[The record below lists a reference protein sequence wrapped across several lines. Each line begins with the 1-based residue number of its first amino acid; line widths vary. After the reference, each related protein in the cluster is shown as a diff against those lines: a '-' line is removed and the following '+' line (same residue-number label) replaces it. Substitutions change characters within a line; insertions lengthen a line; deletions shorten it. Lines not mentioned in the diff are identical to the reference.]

1 MPAWLSPFPIPDA
14 MAAELA
20 RQGWTPWRGAE
31 EELPPD
37 GAWLYDA
44 PDGLLSQLGLAP
56 AEMLAG
62 YRQLLDAPIGTWLV
76 ALRRL
81 LPNGASD
88 PLAAVL
94 AQQALQQQPGLLD
107 AYLDLE
113 LRADL
118 QGDEPDSHYRRRL
131 QDQLAIEPLLAAWKE
146 LRDSS
151 ALHGT
156 IEELQAELN
165 AARIREEEAREEAEL
180 TLLQLHQ
187 VDEELEQVFLA
198 DREKQRQL
206 EAQAAVELEMAGLR
220 QELEAA
226 RQELASLQAAL
237 SGAQSSE
244 QAAREECELT
254 LLQLQHVQ
262 EDLEKVFLADLEKQR
277 QLEAQAAVELEMA
290 GLSQELEA
298 ARQELDSLHASLGV
312 AQSGEQEAREE
323 AELTLLQLHQ
333 VQEEL
338 EHYFLLSRGQSQQ
351 LERYDALQQR
361 SHRLLARC
369 LNAPAAAPAG

>member
-62 YRQLLDAPIGTWLV
+62 YRQLLDAPIGTRLV

-151 ALHGT
+151 ALRGT
-156 IEELQAELN
+156 IEESE
-165 AARIREEEAREEAEL
+165 
-180 TLLQLHQ
+180 
-187 VDEELEQVFLA
+187 
-198 DREKQRQL
+198 
-206 EAQAAVELEMAGLR
+206 GLR

-226 RQELASLQAAL
+226 
-237 SGAQSSE
+237 
-244 QAAREECELT
+244 
-254 LLQLQHVQ
+254 
-262 EDLEKVFLADLEKQR
+262 K
-277 QLEAQAAVELEMA
+277 
-290 GLSQELEA
+290 QELE
-298 ARQELDSLHASLGV
+298 SLRASLEV

-338 EHYFLLSRGQSQQ
+338 EHYFLLSRGQTQQ

>member
-62 YRQLLDAPIGTWLV
+62 YRQLLDAPIGTRLV

-156 IEELQAELN
+156 IGHLQEDLK
-165 AARIREEEAREEAEL
+165 AAQVREEEAREDAEL
-180 TLLQLHQ
+180 TLLQRHQ
-187 VDEELEQVFLA
+187 VQEVLEQVFLA

-206 EAQAAVELEMAGLR
+206 EELAGEQGESEGLR

-226 RQELASLQAAL
+226 
-237 SGAQSSE
+237 
-244 QAAREECELT
+244 
-254 LLQLQHVQ
+254 
-262 EDLEKVFLADLEKQR
+262 K
-277 QLEAQAAVELEMA
+277 
-290 GLSQELEA
+290 QELE
-298 ARQELDSLHASLGV
+298 SLRASLEV

-323 AELTLLQLHQ
+323 AELMLLQLQQ